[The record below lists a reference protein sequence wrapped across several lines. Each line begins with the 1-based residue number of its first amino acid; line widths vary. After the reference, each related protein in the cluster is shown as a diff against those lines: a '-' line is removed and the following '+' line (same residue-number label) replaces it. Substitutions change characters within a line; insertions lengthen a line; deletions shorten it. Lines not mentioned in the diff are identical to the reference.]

1 MHDQTRNGP
10 AALYLITWCPCPSS
24 AIVVSRC
31 ALMCIGCTIR
41 SRHCGCDS
49 FGVPT
54 HARDAPRG
62 NTGAQ
67 SAESCAFRIGTDS
80 SSVSLRQGGCLAVA
94 LQRSQDLRKDR
105 IPGSHPGSALVGRP
119 GPGPDRRSLTI
130 FQIPAAPALRPGRP
144 SGPASAPHANT
155 HHRNHTPVRAG
166 LTSHSPHD
174 QDRRARNQTAGSEKM
189 HGRPDIY
196 TMHTFSSSLCH
207 PSFPRPSSPSY
218 TTSTHPTTLRGCKH
232 GRPRVIPG
240 GEATQQYVVPPR
252 PAGRSKPL
260 EARGTIHADD
270 TRRTR
275 VVSGV

>member
-1 MHDQTRNGP
+1 MDVTATECRHTHATPRGAIQAHRVRR
-10 AALYLITWCPCPSS
+10 AALFASVQT
-24 AIVVSRC
+24 ARRC
-31 ALMCIGCTIR
+31 R
-41 SRHCGCDS
+41 CDK
-49 FGVPT
+49 GV
-54 HARDAPRG
+54 A
-62 NTGAQ
+62 
-67 SAESCAFRIGTDS
+67 S
-80 SSVSLRQGGCLAVA
+80 
-94 LQRSQDLRKDR
+94 LQRSNGLKISGRTGSQDPSQDQR
-105 IPGSHPGSALVGRP
+105 SSADQDP

-155 HHRNHTPVRAG
+155 HQRNTHAHTPVRAG

-260 EARGTIHADD
+260 KARGTIHADD